1 MTHPDMIA
9 IVALAPSEVSYYDN
23 KTGIRLN
30 AANRYAPIFK
40 DMDITN
46 IRRSVRV
53 GRLMLVNGVLPGEQ
67 KQGVLGK
74 ILKSSSYD
82 MVAPGIVTEEAV
94 NKALET
100 KETPDFNVDAA
111 LKEAEENAKQVTEV
125 KEPVVEK
132 TEKTTEEQSK
142 TQEESETE
150 VSEEEKTEEESTKE
164 EAENIVEETED
175 TTEESEDKEEAP
187 KKASKKKTSTKK
199 TTKK

>member
-30 AANRYAPIFK
+30 VANRYAPIFK

-46 IRRSVRV
+46 IRRSVKV

-67 KQGVLGK
+67 KQGLLGR

-100 KETPDFNVDAA
+100 KETPDFDVDAA
-111 LKEAEENAKQVTEV
+111 LKEAEENAKQVTEE
-125 KEPVVEK
+125 KESVVEK

-150 VSEEEKTEEESTKE
+150 VSEEEIAEESTEEESE
-164 EAENIVEETED
+164 V
-175 TTEESEDKEEAP
+175 TEESEAQEETP
-187 KKASKKKTSTKK
+187 KKASKKKTSVKK
-199 TTKK
+199 NN

>member
-30 AANRYAPIFK
+30 VANRYAPIFK

-46 IRRSVRV
+46 IRRSVKV

-67 KQGVLGK
+67 KQGVLGR

-100 KETPDFNVDAA
+100 KETPDFDVDAA
-111 LKEAEENAKQVTEV
+111 LKEAEQNAKEVTEE
-125 KEPVVEK
+125 KESAVEK
-132 TEKTTEEQSK
+132 TEEAIEKQSEA
-142 TQEESETE
+142 QEESETE
-150 VSEEEKTEEESTKE
+150 ASEEETAEESTEEET
-164 EAENIVEETED
+164 ENIVEETED
-175 TTEESEDKEEAP
+175 ITEESEDKEEAP
-187 KKASKKKTSTKK
+187 KKASKKKTSVKK

>member
-1 MTHPDMIA
+1 MTHSDMIA

-46 IRRSVRV
+46 IRRSVKV

-67 KQGVLGK
+67 KQGVLGR

-94 NKALET
+94 NKALGT
-100 KETPDFNVDAA
+100 KETPDFDVDAA
-111 LKEAEENAKQVTEV
+111 LKEAEENAKEAVKEEKTAEEVTE
-125 KEPVVEK
+125 PV
-132 TEKTTEEQSK
+132 EEIK
-142 TQEESETE
+142 QEEVEESAE
-150 VSEEEKTEEESTKE
+150 VSEEETTEESTEEESE
-164 EAENIVEETED
+164 V
-175 TTEESEDKEEAP
+175 TEESEAQEEAP
-187 KKASKKKTSTKK
+187 KKASKKKTSVKK

>member
-46 IRRSVRV
+46 IRRSVKV
-53 GRLMLVNGVLPGEQ
+53 GRLMLVNGILPGEQ

-100 KETPDFNVDAA
+100 KETPDFDVDVA
-111 LKEAEENAKQVTEV
+111 LKEAEENAKQVTEA

-132 TEKTTEEQSK
+132 TKETSEEKVEE
-142 TQEESETE
+142 TQEES
-150 VSEEEKTEEESTKE
+150 TEEET
-164 EAENIVEETED
+164 ENIVEETED
-175 TTEESEDKEEAP
+175 TAEESEDKEEAP
-187 KKASKKKTSTKK
+187 KKASKKKTSAKK

>member
-30 AANRYAPIFK
+30 VANRYAPIFK

-46 IRRSVRV
+46 IRRSVKV

-67 KQGVLGK
+67 KQGVLGR

-94 NKALET
+94 NKALEA
-100 KETPDFNVDAA
+100 KETPDFDVDSA

-125 KEPVVEK
+125 KEPEETSEEKVE
-132 TEKTTEEQSK
+132 E
-142 TQEESETE
+142 TQEESTE
-150 VSEEEKTEEESTKE
+150 
-164 EAENIVEETED
+164 EETED
-175 TTEESEDKEEAP
+175 TVEESEDKEETS
-187 KKASKKKTSTKK
+187 KKASKKKTSAKK

>member
-46 IRRSVRV
+46 IRRSVKV

-100 KETPDFNVDAA
+100 KETLDFDVDAA
-111 LKEAEENAKQVTEV
+111 LKEAEENAKQVTEAKEPEETSEEKV
-125 KEPVVEK
+125 KE
-132 TEKTTEEQSK
+132 
-142 TQEESETE
+142 TQEESTE
-150 VSEEEKTEEESTKE
+150 
-164 EAENIVEETED
+164 EETED
-175 TTEESEDKEEAP
+175 ITEESEDKEEAP
-187 KKASKKKTSTKK
+187 KKASKKKTSVKK

>member
-1 MTHPDMIA
+1 MTHSDMIA

-46 IRRSVRV
+46 IRRSVKV

-100 KETPDFNVDAA
+100 KETPDFDVDAA
-111 LKEAEENAKQVTEV
+111 LKEAEENAKQATEA
-125 KEPVVEK
+125 KESVVEK
-132 TEKTTEEQSK
+132 TEEKVEE
-142 TQEESETE
+142 TQEESTE
-150 VSEEEKTEEESTKE
+150 E

-175 TTEESEDKEEAP
+175 TTEESEDKEETH
-187 KKASKKKTSTKK
+187 KKVSKKKASTKK

>member
-46 IRRSVRV
+46 IRRSVKV
-53 GRLMLVNGVLPGEQ
+53 GRLMLVNGILPGEQ

-100 KETPDFNVDAA
+100 KETPDFDIDAA
-111 LKEAEENAKQVTEV
+111 LKEAEENAKQVTET

-132 TEKTTEEQSK
+132 TE
-142 TQEESETE
+142 E
-150 VSEEEKTEEESTKE
+150 VSEEKTEEESTE
-164 EAENIVEETED
+164 EETED
-175 TTEESEDKEEAP
+175 ITEESEDKEEAP
-187 KKASKKKTSTKK
+187 KKASKKKASVKK

>member
-100 KETPDFNVDAA
+100 KETPDFDVDAA
-111 LKEAEENAKQVTEV
+111 LKEAEENAKRVIET

-132 TEKTTEEQSK
+132 TEEEVTEPAEEIKQEGV
-142 TQEESETE
+142 EESTE
-150 VSEEEKTEEESTKE
+150 VSEEETTEESTEEESE
-164 EAENIVEETED
+164 V
-175 TTEESEDKEEAP
+175 TEESEDKEEAP
-187 KKASKKKTSTKK
+187 KKASKKKTSAKKITKK
-199 TTKK
+199 

>member
-30 AANRYAPIFK
+30 IANRYAPIFK

-46 IRRSVRV
+46 IRRSVKV
-53 GRLMLVNGVLPGEQ
+53 GRLMLVNGILPGEQ

-100 KETPDFNVDAA
+100 KETPDFDVDAA
-111 LKEAEENAKQVTEV
+111 LKEAEENAKQVTEA
-125 KEPVVEK
+125 KEPEETSEEKVE
-132 TEKTTEEQSK
+132 E
-142 TQEESETE
+142 TQEESTE
-150 VSEEEKTEEESTKE
+150 E

-175 TTEESEDKEEAP
+175 TVEESEDKEEAS
-187 KKASKKKTSTKK
+187 KKASKKKASAKK

>member
-46 IRRSVRV
+46 IRRSVKV
-53 GRLMLVNGVLPGEQ
+53 GRLMLVNGILPGEQ

-100 KETPDFNVDAA
+100 KETPDFDVDAA
-111 LKEAEENAKQVTEV
+111 LKEAEENAKEAVKEEKTAEEITEPVEEIKQEEV
-125 KEPVVEK
+125 KE
-132 TEKTTEEQSK
+132 SA
-142 TQEESETE
+142 E
-150 VSEEEKTEEESTKE
+150 VSEEETTEESTEEESE
-164 EAENIVEETED
+164 V
-175 TTEESEDKEEAP
+175 TEESEAQEEAP
-187 KKASKKKTSTKK
+187 KKASKKKTSAKK
-199 TTKK
+199 TAKK

>member
-46 IRRSVRV
+46 IRRSVKV

-100 KETPDFNVDAA
+100 KKTPDFDVDVA
-111 LKEAEENAKQVTEV
+111 LKEAEQNAKEVTEV
-125 KEPVVEK
+125 KEPEVEK
-132 TEKTTEEQSK
+132 QAEEKEI
-142 TQEESETE
+142 ETI
-150 VSEEEKTEEESTKE
+150 EEKTEESIEEKSVEESTEEESEESSQEKTEESTKK
-164 EAENIVEETED
+164 T
-175 TTEESEDKEEAP
+175 
-187 KKASKKKTSTKK
+187 SKKKTSAKK

>member
-46 IRRSVRV
+46 IRRSVKV
-53 GRLMLVNGVLPGEQ
+53 GRLMLVNGILPGEQ

-100 KETPDFNVDAA
+100 KETPDFDVDAA
-111 LKEAEENAKQVTEV
+111 LKEAEENAKQVTEA

-132 TEKTTEEQSK
+132 TEK
-142 TQEESETE
+142 
-150 VSEEEKTEEESTKE
+150 VSEEKTEEESTEE

-175 TTEESEDKEEAP
+175 TAEESEDKEEAP
-187 KKASKKKTSTKK
+187 KKASKKKTSAKK

>member
-46 IRRSVRV
+46 IRRSVKV

-100 KETPDFNVDAA
+100 KETPDFDVDAA
-111 LKEAEENAKQVTEV
+111 LKEAEENAKQVTEA
-125 KEPVVEK
+125 KEPEK
-132 TEKTTEEQSK
+132 TSEEKVEE
-142 TQEESETE
+142 TQEESTE
-150 VSEEEKTEEESTKE
+150 E
-164 EAENIVEETED
+164 EAENIVEENED
-175 TTEESEDKEEAP
+175 TTEESEVQEEAP
-187 KKASKKKTSTKK
+187 KKTSKKKTSAKK

>member
-100 KETPDFNVDAA
+100 KETPDFDVDAA
-111 LKEAEENAKQVTEV
+111 LKEAEENAKQVTEA
-125 KEPVVEK
+125 KEPEEISEEKVEG
-132 TEKTTEEQSK
+132 
-142 TQEESETE
+142 TQEESIE
-150 VSEEEKTEEESTKE
+150 E

-175 TTEESEDKEEAP
+175 ITEESEDKEEAP
-187 KKASKKKTSTKK
+187 KKTSKKKTSTKK

>member
-46 IRRSVRV
+46 IRRSVKV

-94 NKALET
+94 NKALKT
-100 KETPDFNVDAA
+100 KETPDFDVDAA
-111 LKEAEENAKQVTEV
+111 LKEAEQNAKQVTET
-125 KEPVVEK
+125 KESVVEK
-132 TEKTTEEQSK
+132 TEETSEEK
-142 TQEESETE
+142 VEETQEES
-150 VSEEEKTEEESTKE
+150 TEEE
-164 EAENIVEETED
+164 AEDIVEETED
-175 TTEESEDKEEAP
+175 ITEESEDKEEAS
-187 KKASKKKTSTKK
+187 KKVSKKKTSTKK

>member
-30 AANRYAPIFK
+30 IANRYAPIFK

-46 IRRSVRV
+46 IRRSVKV

-67 KQGVLGK
+67 KQGVLGR

-100 KETPDFNVDAA
+100 KENPDFDVDAA
-111 LKEAEENAKQVTEV
+111 LKEAEENAKQVTEA
-125 KEPVVEK
+125 KESVVEK
-132 TEKTTEEQSK
+132 TEETSEEK
-142 TQEESETE
+142 VEETQEES
-150 VSEEEKTEEESTKE
+150 TEEEAEE
-164 EAENIVEETED
+164 EAEDIVEEA
-175 TTEESEDKEEAP
+175 EDKEEAP
-187 KKASKKKTSTKK
+187 KKASKKKTSAKK

>member
-46 IRRSVRV
+46 IRRSVKV

-100 KETPDFNVDAA
+100 KETPDFDVDAA
-111 LKEAEENAKQVTEV
+111 LKEAEENAKQVTEA
-125 KEPVVEK
+125 KEPEETSEEKVE
-132 TEKTTEEQSK
+132 E
-142 TQEESETE
+142 TQEES
-150 VSEEEKTEEESTKE
+150 TEEET
-164 EAENIVEETED
+164 ENIVEKTED

-187 KKASKKKTSTKK
+187 KKASKKKTSAKK

>member
-30 AANRYAPIFK
+30 IANRYAPIFK

-46 IRRSVRV
+46 IRRSVKV

-67 KQGVLGK
+67 KQGVLGR

-100 KETPDFNVDAA
+100 KETPDFDVDAA
-111 LKEAEENAKQVTEV
+111 LKEAEENAKQVTKA

-132 TEKTTEEQSK
+132 TEEIS
-142 TQEESETE
+142 
-150 VSEEEKTEEESTKE
+150 EEKTEEESTEE

-175 TTEESEDKEEAP
+175 TVEESEDKEEAP
-187 KKASKKKTSTKK
+187 KKVSKKKTSAKK

>member
-30 AANRYAPIFK
+30 VANRYAPIFK

-46 IRRSVRV
+46 IRRSVKV

-67 KQGVLGK
+67 KQGVLGR

-100 KETPDFNVDAA
+100 KETPDFDVDAA
-111 LKEAEENAKQVTEV
+111 LKEAEENAKQVTEA
-125 KEPVVEK
+125 KESVVEK
-132 TEKTTEEQSK
+132 TEK
-142 TQEESETE
+142 
-150 VSEEEKTEEESTKE
+150 VSEEKTEEESTEE

-175 TTEESEDKEEAP
+175 TAEESEDKEEAP
-187 KKASKKKTSTKK
+187 KKASKKKTSAKK

>member
-46 IRRSVRV
+46 IRRSVKV
-53 GRLMLVNGVLPGEQ
+53 GRLMLVNGILPGEQ

-100 KETPDFNVDAA
+100 KETPDFDVDAA
-111 LKEAEENAKQVTEV
+111 LKEAEENAKQVTEA

-132 TEKTTEEQSK
+132 TEETSEEK
-142 TQEESETE
+142 VEETQEESTE
-150 VSEEEKTEEESTKE
+150 E
-164 EAENIVEETED
+164 EAENTEEETED
-175 TTEESEDKEEAP
+175 ITEESENKEEASKKTSK
-187 KKASKKKTSTKK
+187 KKASIKK

>member
-30 AANRYAPIFK
+30 VANRYAPIFK
-40 DMDITN
+40 DMNITN
-46 IRRSVRV
+46 IRRSVKV

-100 KETPDFNVDAA
+100 KKTPDFDVDAA
-111 LKEAEENAKQVTEV
+111 LKEAEENAKEAVKEEKTAEEVTE
-125 KEPVVEK
+125 PV
-132 TEKTTEEQSK
+132 EEIK
-142 TQEESETE
+142 QEEVEESAE
-150 VSEEEKTEEESTKE
+150 VSEEETTEESTEEESE
-164 EAENIVEETED
+164 V
-175 TTEESEDKEEAP
+175 TEESEAQEEAP
-187 KKASKKKTSTKK
+187 KKASKKKTSAKK

>member
-46 IRRSVRV
+46 IRRSVKV
-53 GRLMLVNGVLPGEQ
+53 GRLMLVNGILPGEQ

-74 ILKSSSYD
+74 IFKSSSYD
-82 MVAPGIVTEEAV
+82 MVASGIVTEEAV

-100 KETPDFNVDAA
+100 KETPDFDVNAA
-111 LKEAEENAKQVTEV
+111 LKEAEENAKEAV
-125 KEPVVEK
+125 KEEK
-132 TEKTTEEQSK
+132 TAEEVIEPVEEIK
-142 TQEESETE
+142 QEEVEESAE
-150 VSEEEKTEEESTKE
+150 VSEEETTEESTEEESE
-164 EAENIVEETED
+164 V
-175 TTEESEDKEEAP
+175 TEESEAQEEAP
-187 KKASKKKTSTKK
+187 KKASKKKTSAKK

>member
-9 IVALAPSEVSYYDN
+9 IVALAPSEISYYDN

-30 AANRYAPIFK
+30 VANRYAPIFK

-46 IRRSVRV
+46 IRRSVKV

-67 KQGVLGK
+67 KQGVLGR

-82 MVAPGIVTEEAV
+82 MVAPGIVTKEAV
-94 NKALET
+94 NKALEAE
-100 KETPDFNVDAA
+100 ETPDFNVDAA
-111 LKEAEENAKQVTEV
+111 LKEAEENAKQVIEA

-132 TEKTTEEQSK
+132 TEKTSEEK
-142 TQEESETE
+142 VEETQEEF
-150 VSEEEKTEEESTKE
+150 TEEETEDIVE
-164 EAENIVEETED
+164 ETEDIIEETED

-187 KKASKKKTSTKK
+187 KKASKKKTSAKK

>member
-30 AANRYAPIFK
+30 IANRYAPIFK

-46 IRRSVRV
+46 IRRSVKV

-67 KQGVLGK
+67 KQGVLGR
-74 ILKSSSYD
+74 IFKSSSYD
-82 MVAPGIVTEEAV
+82 MVASGIVTEEAV
-94 NKALET
+94 SKALEI
-100 KETPDFNVDAA
+100 KETPDFDVDAA
-111 LKEAEENAKQVTEV
+111 LKEAEENVKEVTEV

-132 TEKTTEEQSK
+132 TEEVPEEK
-142 TQEESETE
+142 VEGTQEEFIE
-150 VSEEEKTEEESTKE
+150 E

-175 TTEESEDKEEAP
+175 TAEESEDKEEAP
-187 KKASKKKTSTKK
+187 KKASKKKASAKK

>member
-46 IRRSVRV
+46 IRRSVKV

-94 NKALET
+94 NKALEE
-100 KETPDFNVDAA
+100 KTPDFDVDAA
-111 LKEAEENAKQVTEV
+111 LKEAEQNAKEAAKEEKTVEKVTE
-125 KEPVVEK
+125 P
-132 TEKTTEEQSK
+132 TEETKQEK
-142 TQEESETE
+142 VEESTE
-150 VSEEEKTEEESTKE
+150 ASEEES
-164 EAENIVEETED
+164 EETED
-175 TTEESEDKEEAP
+175 TAEESEDKEEAS
-187 KKASKKKTSTKK
+187 KKASKKKASTKK

>member
-46 IRRSVRV
+46 IRRSVKV
-53 GRLMLVNGVLPGEQ
+53 GRLMLVNGILPGEQ

-100 KETPDFNVDAA
+100 KETPDFDVDAA
-111 LKEAEENAKQVTEV
+111 LKEAEENVKQVTEE
-125 KEPVVEK
+125 KESVVEK
-132 TEKTTEEQSK
+132 TEEATEEQPEAQK
-142 TQEESETE
+142 EFETE
-150 VSEEEKTEEESTKE
+150 DTVEETSEEPTEEESE
-164 EAENIVEETED
+164 I
-175 TTEESEDKEEAP
+175 TEESEAQEEAP
-187 KKASKKKTSTKK
+187 KKASKKKTSVKK

>member
-46 IRRSVRV
+46 IRRSVKV
-53 GRLMLVNGVLPGEQ
+53 GRLMLVNGILPGEQ

-100 KETPDFNVDAA
+100 KETPDFDVDAA
-111 LKEAEENAKQVTEV
+111 LKEAEENAKQVTEA

-132 TEKTTEEQSK
+132 TE
-142 TQEESETE
+142 E
-150 VSEEEKTEEESTKE
+150 VSEEKTGEESTEEETE
-164 EAENIVEETED
+164 DIVEETED
-175 TTEESEDKEEAP
+175 TTEESEDKEETP
-187 KKASKKKTSTKK
+187 KKASKKKTSAKK

>member
-30 AANRYAPIFK
+30 IANRYAPIFK

-67 KQGVLGK
+67 KQGVLGR

-100 KETPDFNVDAA
+100 KETPDFDVDAA
-111 LKEAEENAKQVTEV
+111 LKEAEENAKQVTEA
-125 KEPVVEK
+125 KEPEETSEEKVE
-132 TEKTTEEQSK
+132 E

-150 VSEEEKTEEESTKE
+150 VSEEEIAEESTEEESEVTEKS
-164 EAENIVEETED
+164 EAQEET
-175 TTEESEDKEEAP
+175 P
-187 KKASKKKTSTKK
+187 KKASKKKTSVKK

>member
-9 IVALAPSEVSYYDN
+9 IVALASSEVSYYDN

-46 IRRSVRV
+46 IRRSVKV
-53 GRLMLVNGVLPGEQ
+53 GRLMLVNGILPGEQ

-100 KETPDFNVDAA
+100 KETPDFDVDTA
-111 LKEAEENAKQVTEV
+111 LKEAEENAKEVTEA
-125 KEPVVEK
+125 KEP
-132 TEKTTEEQSK
+132 EE
-142 TQEESETE
+142 T
-150 VSEEEKTEEESTKE
+150 SEEKAEEIQEKSTEE

-175 TTEESEDKEEAP
+175 ITEESEDKEEAP
-187 KKASKKKTSTKK
+187 KKASKKKTSAKK
-199 TTKK
+199 NN

>member
-30 AANRYAPIFK
+30 VANRYAPIFK

-46 IRRSVRV
+46 IRRSVKV

-67 KQGVLGK
+67 KQGVLGR

-100 KETPDFNVDAA
+100 KETPDFDVDAA
-111 LKEAEENAKQVTEV
+111 LKETEENAKQVTEA
-125 KEPVVEK
+125 KEPEETSEEK
-132 TEKTTEEQSK
+132 IEE
-142 TQEESETE
+142 TQEES
-150 VSEEEKTEEESTKE
+150 TEEET
-164 EAENIVEETED
+164 ENIVEETED
-175 TTEESEDKEEAP
+175 TAEESEAQEETP
-187 KKASKKKTSTKK
+187 KKTSKKKASAKK

>member
-46 IRRSVRV
+46 IRRSVKV
-53 GRLMLVNGVLPGEQ
+53 GRLMLVNGILPGEQ

-100 KETPDFNVDAA
+100 KETSDFDVDAA
-111 LKEAEENAKQVTEV
+111 LKEAEENAKQVTEA

-132 TEKTTEEQSK
+132 TEETSEEK
-142 TQEESETE
+142 VEETQEES
-150 VSEEEKTEEESTKE
+150 

-175 TTEESEDKEEAP
+175 TAEESEDKEEAP
-187 KKASKKKTSTKK
+187 KKASKKKASAKK

>member
-30 AANRYAPIFK
+30 VANRYAPIFK

-46 IRRSVRV
+46 IRRSVKV

-67 KQGVLGK
+67 KQGVLGR

-100 KETPDFNVDAA
+100 KETPDFDVDAA
-111 LKEAEENAKQVTEV
+111 LKEAEENAKQVTEA
-125 KEPVVEK
+125 KESVVEK
-132 TEKTTEEQSK
+132 TE
-142 TQEESETE
+142 E
-150 VSEEEKTEEESTKE
+150 VSEEKTEEESTE
-164 EAENIVEETED
+164 EETENIIEETED
-175 TTEESEDKEEAP
+175 TAEESEDKEEVP
-187 KKASKKKTSTKK
+187 KKASKKKTSAKK

>member
-46 IRRSVRV
+46 IRRSVKV
-53 GRLMLVNGVLPGEQ
+53 GRLMLVNGILPGEQ

-100 KETPDFNVDAA
+100 KETPDFDVDAA
-111 LKEAEENAKQVTEV
+111 LKEAEENAKQVTEA

-132 TEKTTEEQSK
+132 TE
-142 TQEESETE
+142 E
-150 VSEEEKTEEESTKE
+150 VSEEKTEEESTEE

-175 TTEESEDKEEAP
+175 TAEESEDKEEAP
-187 KKASKKKTSTKK
+187 KKVSKKKTSAKK

>member
-46 IRRSVRV
+46 IRRSVKV
-53 GRLMLVNGVLPGEQ
+53 GRLMLVNGILPGEQ

-100 KETPDFNVDAA
+100 KETPDFDVDAA
-111 LKEAEENAKQVTEV
+111 LKEAEENAKQVTEA
-125 KEPVVEK
+125 KEPAVEK
-132 TEKTTEEQSK
+132 TE
-142 TQEESETE
+142 E
-150 VSEEEKTEEESTKE
+150 VSEEKTEEESTEE

-175 TTEESEDKEEAP
+175 ITEESEDKEEAP
-187 KKASKKKTSTKK
+187 KKASKKKTSAKK

>member
-30 AANRYAPIFK
+30 VANRYAPVFK

-46 IRRSVRV
+46 IRRSVKV

-100 KETPDFNVDAA
+100 KETPDFDVDAA
-111 LKEAEENAKQVTEV
+111 LKEAEENAKQVTEA
-125 KEPVVEK
+125 KEPEETSEEKVE
-132 TEKTTEEQSK
+132 E
-142 TQEESETE
+142 TQEES
-150 VSEEEKTEEESTKE
+150 TEEET
-164 EAENIVEETED
+164 
-175 TTEESEDKEEAP
+175 EDKEEAP
-187 KKASKKKTSTKK
+187 KKASKKKTSAKK

>member
-23 KTGIRLN
+23 KAGIRLN

-46 IRRSVRV
+46 IRRSVKV
-53 GRLMLVNGVLPGEQ
+53 GRLMLVNGILPGEQ

-100 KETPDFNVDAA
+100 KETPDFDVDAA
-111 LKEAEENAKQVTEV
+111 LKEAEENAKQVTEA
-125 KEPVVEK
+125 KEPEETSEEKVE
-132 TEKTTEEQSK
+132 E
-142 TQEESETE
+142 TQEES
-150 VSEEEKTEEESTKE
+150 TEEE
-164 EAENIVEETED
+164 VED

>member
-40 DMDITN
+40 NMDITN
-46 IRRSVRV
+46 IRRSVKV
-53 GRLMLVNGVLPGEQ
+53 GRLMLVNGILPGEQ

-100 KETPDFNVDAA
+100 KETPDFDVDAA
-111 LKEAEENAKQVTEV
+111 LKEAEENAKQVTEA
-125 KEPVVEK
+125 KEPEETSEEKVE
-132 TEKTTEEQSK
+132 E
-142 TQEESETE
+142 TQEESTEKET
-150 VSEEEKTEEESTKE
+150 
-164 EAENIVEETED
+164 ENIVEETED
-175 TTEESEDKEEAP
+175 ITEESEDKEEAP

>member
-46 IRRSVRV
+46 IRRSVKV
-53 GRLMLVNGVLPGEQ
+53 GRLMLVNGILPGEQ

-100 KETPDFNVDAA
+100 KETPDFDVDAA
-111 LKEAEENAKQVTEV
+111 LKEAEENAKQVTEA
-125 KEPVVEK
+125 KEPEETSEEKVE
-132 TEKTTEEQSK
+132 E
-142 TQEESETE
+142 TQEES
-150 VSEEEKTEEESTKE
+150 TEEE
-164 EAENIVEETED
+164 AEDIVEETED
-175 TTEESEDKEEAP
+175 TTEKSEDKEEIP

>member
-46 IRRSVRV
+46 IRRSVKV

-100 KETPDFNVDAA
+100 KETPDFDVDAA
-111 LKEAEENAKQVTEV
+111 LKEAEQNAKKATEV
-125 KEPVVEK
+125 KKPEVEK
-132 TEKTTEEQSK
+132 TEEKEVEATEEKAEELVQESAE
-142 TQEESETE
+142 EESEIE
-150 VSEEEKTEEESTKE
+150 ESSEEES
-164 EAENIVEETED
+164 
-175 TTEESEDKEEAP
+175 EEAP
-187 KKASKKKTSTKK
+187 KKTSKKKTSTKK